1 MTWDVYRD
9 REWEPHEAELAVQA
23 DQMRKVEARVTD
35 FAPAHGL
42 QRITLALTGARLGTW
57 GAARSSKMLGNIELG
72 HYWFFP
78 EGAPSL
84 PHIVEHEL
92 AHVERND
99 SARHQLRTAAIAA
112 GSVVGAGLL
121 PLSHVAAC
129 WWTDPSCGTIAARRS
144 GRVPHSALT
153 HFLHDRRALPVPLRL
168 IAMVVALRSH
178 PLLLLRRWR
187 VRHVPDLPGST
198 RTRRP
203 RPAVLATDQF
213 HARPS
218 GSHPVS
224 ANVASCTREGVG
236 SRNSFR

>member
-57 GAARSSKMLGNIELG
+57 
-72 HYWFFP
+72 
-78 EGAPSL
+78 AP
-84 PHIVEHEL
+84 H
-92 AHVERND
+92 
-99 SARHQLRTAAIAA
+99 
-112 GSVVGAGLL
+112 
-121 PLSHVAAC
+121 
-129 WWTDPSCGTIAARRS
+129 AARRCS
-144 GRVPHSALT
+144 ATSNSATTGSSPKELRACRTSWSTSSRTSSATTPPGTSCRRRQSRRAASSAPDCSPSRTSPVLVDGAFLRHDRGPPLRARAALRALT

-178 PLLLLRRWR
+178 PPLLLRRWG

-213 HARPS
+213 HARSS

-236 SRNSFR
+236 RRNSFR